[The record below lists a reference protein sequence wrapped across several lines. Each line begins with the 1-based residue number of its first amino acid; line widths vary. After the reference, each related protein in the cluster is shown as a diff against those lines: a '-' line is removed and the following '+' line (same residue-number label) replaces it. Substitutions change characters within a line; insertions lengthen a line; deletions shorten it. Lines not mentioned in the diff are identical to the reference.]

1 MSLSSTKIGIIE
13 LVICA
18 LIWSSLGV
26 IVRSLPYSSL
36 QLVEFRVLIA
46 LPIML
51 VFWYS
56 KSGLEDIKKKEH
68 RTLLIILG
76 IAITV
81 AWSSYFTAFKL
92 TTIANTVVLLYT
104 GPIFVAI
111 FAPYYIKERKNPKAN
126 ISLLIAVVGM
136 IFLFANQGLGDRLN
150 TIGLGLGLL
159 SGILLAFIIMTIRKL
174 STSYSS
180 WTLAITP
187 IIVTSI
193 ILLPTLFTHIP
204 TPTNTHLILIFT
216 LGIVHTAFAYYLYVD
231 GIARITAQRAS
242 IITYTEPA
250 SAIIFAAV
258 LINEIPDM
266 LGIIGITLIIVANL
280 VVNR

>member
-18 LIWSSLGV
+18 LIWGSLGV
-26 IVRSLPYSSL
+26 IVRSLPYSSF

-56 KSGLEDIKKKEH
+56 KSGLEDIKKKEN
-68 RTLLIILG
+68 RKSLILLG
-76 IAITV
+76 VAITI
-81 AWSSYFTAFKL
+81 AWSSHFTAFQL
-92 TTIANTVVLLYT
+92 TTIANTVILLYT
-104 GPIFVAI
+104 GPIFLAI
-111 FAPYYIKERKNPKAN
+111 FAPYYIKERKDPKAN
-126 ISLLIAVVGM
+126 IALVIAVIGM

-150 TIGLGLGLL
+150 TIGIGLGLL
-159 SGILLAFIIMTIRKL
+159 SGMLLAFVIMTIRKI

-187 IIVTSI
+187 IIITSI
-193 ILLPTLFTHIP
+193 ILLPTLFTNIP

-258 LINEIPDM
+258 LINEIPD
-266 LGIIGITLIIVANL
+266 LFGIIGITLIIVANL

>member
-81 AWSSYFTAFKL
+81 AWSSYFTAFQL

-193 ILLPTLFTHIP
+193 ILLPTLFTNIP

>member
-187 IIVTSI
+187 IIITSI

>member
-187 IIVTSI
+187 IIITSI

-242 IITYTEPA
+242 IVTYTEPA